1 MTTAIETKKVIV
13 ASPHGFCVGVARA
26 VETIEQALKIY
37 GTPLY
42 CFHEIVHN
50 QQIVTD
56 LTSRGVIFVDSVEEA
71 PPGKPILFSAH
82 GVAPEVNQTAARNNM
97 RVIDA
102 TCPFV
107 TRIHVDVR
115 KYAAVD
121 DTIIIVGH
129 RNHDEVVGISGEAP
143 NHVVVVET
151 VEEAQQVQP
160 RDPEKVAVVTQ
171 TTLSMDYVEPIVAV
185 LRERFPKIKS
195 TPKFDMC
202 YATTNRQEAVRK
214 IAKDVDLLIVLG
226 SENSSNSQ
234 RLVDV
239 AQAAGTKATLVS
251 SFEELDRLPVDS
263 LTTLGLTS
271 GASTPESFLYETLK
285 HLASR
290 GFEAVEDRVVVKE
303 STPRMRLPDGVR
315 S

>member
-1 MTTAIETKKVIV
+1 MVTVTQTKKVIV
-13 ASPHGFCVGVARA
+13 AAPHGFCVGVARA

-56 LTSRGVIFVDSVEEA
+56 LTSRGVVFVNSVEEA

-82 GVAPEVNQTAARNNM
+82 GVAPAVNQTAARNGM
-97 RVIDA
+97 KVIDA

-115 KYAAVD
+115 KYAKQN
-121 DTIIIVGH
+121 DTIIVVGH
-129 RNHDEVVGISGEAP
+129 RNHDEVIGISGEAP
-143 NHVVVVET
+143 EHVTVVET
-151 VEEAQQVQP
+151 VEEARQVTP
-160 RDPEKVAVVTQ
+160 ADPDHIAVVTQ
-171 TTLSMDYVEPIVAV
+171 TTLSMDYVTPIVDV
-185 LRERFPKIKS
+185 LRERFPKIQS

-202 YATTNRQEAVRK
+202 YATTNRQEAVRE
-214 IAKDVDLLIVLG
+214 IAPEVDLMIVLG
-226 SENSSNSQ
+226 SENSSNSL

-239 AQAAGTKATLVS
+239 AEAAGTKATLVS
-251 SFEELDRLPVDS
+251 TFADLDQLPIDS

-271 GASTPESFLYETLK
+271 GASTPEIFLQDTLK

-290 GFEAVEDRVVVKE
+290 GFTTVEDRVVVKE
-303 STPRMRLPDGVR
+303 STPRMRLPEGVR
-315 S
+315 